1 MPGVFVSYRNAD
13 EPYAAALIDL
23 ALKERLG
30 AERVF
35 RASRSNTPGND
46 FRDQIVARLMDATVV
61 LPVIGPRW
69 IECRD
74 EEGRLRLWQEEDW
87 VRREI
92 AIAFEH
98 GKRVIPVYAT
108 GASAPKE
115 EELPSDIGQLAFQ
128 HGVRLHHRSVET
140 DMERLVAEVE
150 KWVPELRVE
159 ALLESVP
166 TAPPWGLPSAALR
179 PEYQVVPFR
188 EPPGAQY
195 LDKLMAWCEQV
206 VAPPALMLTAPG
218 GHGKSR
224 LARELCERLRGRGWS
239 AGLVTARS
247 SPEALARIQELR
259 HPTLLV
265 FDAAEARQEQLAA
278 ALTVTAR
285 RLPDGPP
292 VRLLLLA
299 RSHGDW
305 FDKIPL
311 ADDWAADLHHR
322 IEVWH
327 LSAPTGDPAWREQEF
342 NRAVRAFAAGLGLR
356 PPRHRSPPAAL
367 DGQESYLELHGAA
380 LESVLEPVTAPPRE
394 GPTPAGP
401 PPADTPTSA
410 PHRSPRTATD
420 AFGRMLDL
428 EIAYWRQVAKAF
440 ELPADDSVSFEQTA
454 AAATL
459 FGAADHREAVATL
472 AALPAFRSVPD
483 ATVEKYITWAQAMY
497 PGPAALNPLRPR
509 QVGET
514 QAARA
519 VLRSPGLLDC
529 LPGLSDAQMLRA
541 WTVLG
546 RVLIRDDRLRGRCAA
561 VLAQQPERLVL
572 PALDAALVV
581 EEPGPLLAEIV
592 TALHDV
598 EPATLIAVL
607 ASLPQRSLVLAET
620 SAVLTRMARTA
631 LHRLP
636 DPDPLEAARLS
647 RQFAQRCSQWGEC
660 LEEARAA
667 AEEAVAGFARLAA
680 DDAELKQELA
690 EAHAVHAL
698 ILMDTGNPVEAVA
711 AGDEA
716 VRLYRSLATAPGRD
730 RIAGLVTALNNQA
743 VRSARCGD
751 SASALAQAQEAVT
764 LARGLV
770 RENRA
775 AHLSLLADCL
785 DTLSVRTHETDAA
798 VRVCREAL
806 GLREVLTA
814 RRPDAYEPALA
825 GTSHNLSVLLARQG
839 HTEEARQL
847 ALRAT
852 ELYDRAA
859 ARHPGRFTEQTA
871 VVGRWLARLAAMK
884 EKEKR

>member
-46 FRDQIVARLMDATVV
+46 FRDQIVARLMDSTVV

-69 IECRD
+69 VGCRD
-74 EEGRLRLWQEEDW
+74 EEGRLRLWQEDDW

-92 AIAFEH
+92 ALAFEH

-115 EELPSDIGQLAFQ
+115 EELPSEIGRLAFQ

-150 KWVPELRVE
+150 KWVPELQIE
-159 ALLESVP
+159 ALLETAP

-188 EPPGAQY
+188 EPPGTGY
-195 LDKLMAWCEQV
+195 LGRLTAWCEQSV
-206 VAPPALMLTAPG
+206 GPPVLMITAPG

-224 LARELCERLRGRGWS
+224 LARELCERMRGRGWS
-239 AGLVTARS
+239 AGLVAARS
-247 SPEALARIQELR
+247 SPEALARIQELK

-305 FDKIPL
+305 FEQIPL

-327 LSAPTGDPAWREQEF
+327 LSPPTGDPAWREQEF
-342 NRAVRAFAAGLGLR
+342 NRAVRAFASGLR
-356 PPRHRSPPAAL
+356 LPPPGHRLPPPAP
-367 DGQESYLELHGAA
+367 DGQESHLELHGAA
-380 LESVLEPVTAPPRE
+380 LESVLEPATPPPRE
-394 GPTPAGP
+394 GPAPAVPLPGTPA
-401 PPADTPTSA
+401 SA
-410 PHRSPRTATD
+410 PHRSPRTATG

-440 ELPADDSVSFEQTA
+440 ELPSDDSVPFEQTA

-472 AALPAFRSVPD
+472 AALPAFRAVPD
-483 ATVEKYITWAQAMY
+483 ATVEKYIAWAQAMY
-497 PGPAALNPLRPR
+497 PGPAALNSLRPR

-529 LPGLSDAQMLRA
+529 LPGLSDAQILRA

-546 RVLIRDDRLRGRCAA
+546 RVLVRDDRLRGRCAA
-561 VLAQQPERLVL
+561 VLARQPERLVL

-581 EEPGPLLAEIV
+581 EEPGPLLVDIV

-598 EPATLIAVL
+598 EPEALSAVL
-607 ASLPQRSLVLAET
+607 DSLPQRSLVLAET

-631 LHRLP
+631 HRRLP
-636 DPDPLEAARLS
+636 DPDPFEAARLS

-660 LEEARAA
+660 LDEARAA

-680 DDAELKQELA
+680 DDAGLTQELA

-698 ILMDTGNPVEAVA
+698 LLMDTGNPVEALA

-716 VRLYRSLATAPGRD
+716 VRLYRSLVPAPGTD
-730 RIAGLVTALNNQA
+730 RIAGLVTSLNNQA

-751 SASALAQAQEAVT
+751 NASALTQAREAVT

-785 DTLSVRTHETDAA
+785 DTLSVRTRETDAA
-798 VRVCREAL
+798 VGFCREAL
-806 GLREVLTA
+806 ALREVLAA

-825 GTSHNLSVLLARQG
+825 GTAHNLSVLLARHE
-839 HTEEARQL
+839 HTEEARRL
-847 ALRAT
+847 ALRAA
-852 ELYDRAA
+852 ELYDRAS

-871 VVGRWLARLAAMK
+871 VVGRWLARLTAMK
-884 EKEKR
+884 DKEKP